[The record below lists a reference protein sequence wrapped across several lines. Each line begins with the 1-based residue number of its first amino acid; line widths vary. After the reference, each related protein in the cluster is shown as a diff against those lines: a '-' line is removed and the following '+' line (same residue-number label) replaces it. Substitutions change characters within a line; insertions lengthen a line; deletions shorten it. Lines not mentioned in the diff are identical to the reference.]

1 MHLATVP
8 PSTPE
13 CWKGSIHSAAS
24 MWAKIASGEIRIFL
38 RFLTVD
44 FLYHFLQMDQ
54 PLKHSAVVR
63 SVGVSTLTYRSRAN
77 SAHMRHSRPDS
88 GLGLSHFQS
97 SRHFKLLAPR
107 LKADGV
113 QTRSSGSEAP
123 SLAILKLTS
132 RLYGTNL
139 TTSWRK
145 RAPPRQIGEN
155 KYTASSY
162 RTGKNFAGPPPSS
175 FLATILKLSSW
186 VCGTNPSTL
195 PGVSGSHVEI
205 LIIHRLSPTKSTTH
219 NDFYR

>member
-63 SVGVSTLTYRSRAN
+63 SVGVSTVTYRSRAN
-77 SAHMRHSRPDS
+77 AAHVRQSRPDS
-88 GLGLSHFQS
+88 GLGLSHFQDEILQDIS
-97 SRHFKLLAPR
+97 SCSLLAEQRMGSKPG
-107 LKADGV
+107 AA
-113 QTRSSGSEAP
+113 GSEAP

-132 RLYGTNL
+132 WLCGTHPATL
-139 TTSWRK
+139 GRK
-145 RAPPRQIGEN
+145 RASSHQIGEN
-155 KYTASSY
+155 K
-162 RTGKNFAGPPPSS
+162 
-175 FLATILKLSSW
+175 
-186 VCGTNPSTL
+186 
-195 PGVSGSHVEI
+195 
-205 LIIHRLSPTKSTTH
+205 
-219 NDFYR
+219 